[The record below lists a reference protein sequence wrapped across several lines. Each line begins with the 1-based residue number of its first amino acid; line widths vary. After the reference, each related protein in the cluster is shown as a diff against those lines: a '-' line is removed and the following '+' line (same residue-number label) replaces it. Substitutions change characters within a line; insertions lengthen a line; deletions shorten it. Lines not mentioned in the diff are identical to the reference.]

1 MIENSIKQ
9 ERWKHIKVPASFK
22 EKLKQMS
29 EREKRAIW
37 QIIYDA
43 FTYYEAQKRR
53 PRIKE
58 DLPILDKV
66 SWYIAKTSM
75 AVCWYLATLS
85 DTNYELTVKT
95 ITETGARL
103 GVDTRELLSV
113 LETFKNIKQK
123 TSKHRALVLKAL
135 KKTIQDMILLLSQ
148 PQE

>member
-1 MIENSIKQ
+1 MSENKIKQ

-43 FTYYEAQKRR
+43 FTYYESQKRK

-58 DLPILDKV
+58 YLPMLDKI
-66 SWYIAKTSM
+66 SWYIAKISM
-75 AVCWYLATLS
+75 AVSWYLATLS
-85 DTNYELTVKT
+85 DINYLLTVKT
-95 ITETGARL
+95 ITDTGARL
-103 GVDTRELLSV
+103 GVDMSELLSV

-123 TSKHRALVLKAL
+123 TPKHRALVLKAL

-148 PQE
+148 SQE

>member
-1 MIENSIKQ
+1 MTETHVKQ
-9 ERWKHIKVPASFK
+9 EGWKHVKVPAFFK

-43 FTYYEAQKRR
+43 FTYYESQKRK

-58 DLPILDKV
+58 ELSILDKI
-66 SWYIAKTSM
+66 SWYIAKVSM
-75 AVCWYLATLS
+75 ATCWYLATLS

-95 ITETGARL
+95 ITDTGARL
-103 GVDTRELLSV
+103 GVDMSELLSV

-135 KKTIQDMILLLSQ
+135 KKTIQDMILLMSQ

>member
-1 MIENSIKQ
+1 MSENNIKQ
-9 ERWKHIKVPASFK
+9 EKWKHIKVPASFK

-43 FTYYEAQKRR
+43 FTYYESQKKR

-58 DLPILDKV
+58 DLPMLDKI

-75 AVCWYLATLS
+75 AVSWYLATLS

-95 ITETGARL
+95 ITDTGARL
-103 GVDTRELLSV
+103 GVDMSELLSV

-135 KKTIQDMILLLSQ
+135 KKTIQDMILLLSRE
-148 PQE
+148 QE

>member
-1 MIENSIKQ
+1 MSEDSIKQ
-9 ERWKHIKVPASFK
+9 ERWKHIKVPNTLK

-43 FTYYEAQKRR
+43 FTYYESQKRK

-58 DLPILDKV
+58 DLPMLDKI
-66 SWYIAKTSM
+66 SWYIAKISM
-75 AVCWYLATLS
+75 AVSWYLATLS
-85 DTNYELTVKT
+85 DINYLLTVKT
-95 ITETGARL
+95 ITDTGARL
-103 GVDTRELLSV
+103 GVDMSELLSV

-123 TSKHRALVLKAL
+123 TPKHRALVLKAL

-148 PQE
+148 SQE